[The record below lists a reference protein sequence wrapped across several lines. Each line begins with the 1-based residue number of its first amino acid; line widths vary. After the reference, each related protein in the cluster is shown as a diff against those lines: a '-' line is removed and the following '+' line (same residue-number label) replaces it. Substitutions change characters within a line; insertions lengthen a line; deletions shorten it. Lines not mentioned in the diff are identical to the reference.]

1 MKILYNYIKYIYR
14 GEIMTIDLSKD
25 EVNVLLDALL
35 QNLAFDNSANEI
47 KDLYNK
53 VLKET
58 KIKGFEE
65 I

>member
-1 MKILYNYIKYIYR
+1 
-14 GEIMTIDLSKD
+14 MTIDLSKD